1 MRQGKSTPN
10 VVCSINDKLEVFF
23 CMGSKKRFYPEE
35 IKLEVIQMK
44 LSGDY
49 TNAEI
54 MEVHQIKSVTQIKRW
69 MQWYRE
75 GEVHRLAQSIGKQYS
90 FNVELSEIDELRKKV
105 LYYEMKEELM
115 GKYRE
120 LERRWNRP
128 SS

>member
-1 MRQGKSTPN
+1 
-10 VVCSINDKLEVFF
+10 
-23 CMGSKKRFYPEE
+23 MGSKKRFYPEE